1 MKHFLTYSIVH
12 TARFTHINPFYVAT
26 WLFFFLWPSL
36 VLAETTSSQEPVSVE
51 QLGPVLEKK
60 TYIHITPFEQ
70 TIQNMPAPWSPSI
83 VPILE
88 ENMINQY
95 ESSIELSDDLE
106 TDIIIPEIEPSE
118 IEAVDVIEF
127 EVEAE
132 SVMLDS
138 EESEFA
144 ENDATLDVIDTSK
157 EPSDALLV
165 EDSDSS
171 SRIVPAEIMP
181 MDVHP
186 KPAQIAILIDDL
198 GYNRHGMESS
208 LILPTEVALAI
219 LPETPFALK
228 TAEASQQQKR
238 ITLLHAPM
246 ENQRGLNLGPGGLYA
261 KMTEEELKETLQK
274 DIDGLPG
281 IQGVNNH
288 MGSLLTTKQQHMT
301 WVMEVLQERSLF
313 FIDSLTSRDSVAK
326 ETAQQHGLKTVS
338 REVFLDNIRT
348 EKAIDTQFSR
358 LIKLARKDGSA
369 LAIGHP
375 YAETTAY
382 LKKRLSLLAEDGV
395 ILVPLS
401 NLLQPANDQQN

>member
-12 TARFTHINPFYVAT
+12 TARFTHIKPFYVAT
-26 WLFFFLWPSL
+26 WLFCFLWPSL
-36 VLAETTSSQEPVSVE
+36 VLAETTLSQEPVSVE

-83 VPILE
+83 APILE
-88 ENMINQY
+88 ETINKQY
-95 ESSIELSDDLE
+95 ESSIDLSDDSE
-106 TDIIIPEIEPSE
+106 TGIIIPEFEPS
-118 IEAVDVIEF
+118 DTQ
-127 EVEAE
+127 EAE
-132 SVMLDS
+132 FVERETDVESVLSDS
-138 EESEFA
+138 ERSERVDN
-144 ENDATLDVIDTSK
+144 ETSSSPIDTSTAS
-157 EPSDALLV
+157 SDALLV
-165 EDSDSS
+165 EDNDSS
-171 SRIVPAEIMP
+171 STIEPAEIMP
-181 MDVHP
+181 VDVHP

-375 YAETTAY
+375 YAETMVY

-401 NLLQPANDQQN
+401 NLLQPASDQQN